1 MAKQLPGAVS
11 ASCLH
16 VVPGDSVSLHTYASS
31 SESHSAFV
39 LWVWRNTLGCLPATY
54 LYHIFWYL
62 PPFSLDTMTTY
73 VGPSSLGSFALRNI
87 PPSSEGSYASQLQ
100 APQQTD
106 LRRYPQR
113 PTEMS
118 WSGPWKC
125 HAFSVT
131 GGKVEVPSAKCLESG
146 GIKACPSWICLQPP
160 LPAVHLHVL
169 FWSLSWLGGNTTSNH
184 TLRAGT
190 FQKVAELTNIQ

>member
-39 LWVWRNTLGCLPATY
+39 LWVWRNTLGSLPASY
-54 LYHIFWYL
+54 LHHIFWYL

-87 PPSSEGSYASQLQ
+87 PPRSEGICISTSSTSANWPKEIPSEANWDVMVMTLEVPCFVCDQRESWGSQCQ
-100 APQQTD
+100 
-106 LRRYPQR
+106 
-113 PTEMS
+113 MS
-118 WSGPWKC
+118 WVRRDQGMSFMNLLTTISTC
-125 HAFSVT
+125 S
-131 GGKVEVPSAKCLESG
+131 PSA
-146 GIKACPSWICLQPP
+146 CPL
-160 LPAVHLHVL
+160 LVL
-169 FWSLSWLGGNTTSNH
+169 
-184 TLRAGT
+184 
-190 FQKVAELTNIQ
+190 VLTYWKHHI